1 MTRINLSL
9 LAVAVAACFCIL
21 LWTRSAPEQSQ
32 VLFDEA
38 DSERKVRNRVQG
50 SEFNHDQNSHYTVW
64 HRAHSPSFS
73 VMHVV
78 EPKSGERDRQS
89 GGMGSLMRHAEN
101 MLQKDNMQL
110 AQENKQ
116 FAESKP
122 KGLYNKIRH
131 SDERPEKYEEEAVD
145 HQIDSQYKSK
155 EAQRESLKSEL
166 ERRR

>member
-1 MTRINLSL
+1 M
-9 LAVAVAACFCIL
+9 
-21 LWTRSAPEQSQ
+21 
-32 VLFDEA
+32 
-38 DSERKVRNRVQG
+38 
-50 SEFNHDQNSHYTVW
+50 
-64 HRAHSPSFS
+64 
-73 VMHVV
+73 
-78 EPKSGERDRQS
+78 
-89 GGMGSLMRHAEN
+89 MRHAEN

-166 ERRR
+166 ERRRGDVASAIADEYKVRSVPGLQRG